1 MPPLFPHPED
11 FARAFYQ
18 EGVRHLRDAHC
29 LHGNGAWAGAVTSA
43 MKAGELGAKSV
54 LIQHNAM
61 GIYDKVF
68 NTHKPYTEIESHPI
82 LKRLLRDLDTYRPKF
97 SLEVREMEQLE
108 PNLFGK
114 RNFEAGEANTEY
126 PFLTKETDA
135 AGNIVAI
142 IKSPEQF
149 FDRRQSER
157 YCRIAHDLLGALC
170 ALYPTVASWNI
181 PLPPRI

>member
-1 MPPLFPHPED
+1 MGD
-11 FARAFYQ
+11 ARY
-18 EGVRHLRDAHC
+18 
-29 LHGNGAWAGAVTSA
+29 LHENGAWAGAITSA

-68 NTHKPYTEIESHPI
+68 NTHKPYTEIEGHPV
-82 LKRLLRDLDTYRPKF
+82 LKRLLHDLDSLNPRRQNF
-97 SLEVREMEQLE
+97 SLEVREMEKLE
-108 PNLFGK
+108 PNLFGRK
-114 RNFEAGEANTEY
+114 NFEASEANTEY

-135 AGNIVAI
+135 DGNIIAI
-142 IKSPEQF
+142 IRSPEQF
-149 FDRRQSER
+149 FDRVQSER
-157 YCRIAHDLLGALC
+157 YCRIAHELLSALC